1 MAMKQTRFLTIT
13 LACFFLVF
21 SGCKKE
27 EVKDDAR
34 QTKLEWISGTWKQK
48 DITLAASARVSGIQ
62 LTNGMSLVSDP
73 TLNAVFTSLFGGN
86 PYRATVNN
94 TYTFN
99 ADGTYSMSG
108 AMLEYVFPKSKD
120 SGTWKLEVH
129 NTVISMF
136 PSASVRDPHWITSV
150 RPNQMSL
157 VLSVNFPGLGDVPLN
172 LVLEK

>member
-1 MAMKQTRFLTIT
+1 MAMKQTRLLTLT

-27 EVKDDAR
+27 EVKEDVR
-34 QTKLEWISGTWKQK
+34 QTKLEWIAGTWKQK

-62 LTNGMSLVSDP
+62 LTNGMSLVTDP

-94 TYTFN
+94 TYTFT
-99 ADGTYSMSG
+99 ADGKYSMEG
-108 AMLEYVFPKSKD
+108 AMLEYVFPKSKEG
-120 SGTWKLEVH
+120 GTWKLEVH
-129 NTVISMF
+129 DTVISLF
-136 PSASVRDPHWITSV
+136 PSAAVRDPHWVSKV
-150 RPNQMSL
+150 RPNELHL

-172 LVLEK
+172 LLLEK